1 MPLPYNPGV
10 LKRYLL
16 REVSFPYLLGVLLFI
31 GLITTDLLSSLSGTL
46 LSRGTPLA
54 DVLLL
59 VLYRL
64 PYTLGVALPLGLVFA
79 ILVGLARMIRDSELK
94 AAYAGGVAPLSFLP
108 PILALALLVAAVV
121 FTNSAW
127 VKPEAQARFEE
138 KLYQVYYGT
147 EPSGVLYKQGYAPE
161 GLGVYYAERVY
172 PAEEGGAVLEAVRV
186 VEPSGVIWSADRG
199 LWKGRNWVLERPWRV
214 AGSEVEQWEKVALP
228 FPARYLPRASTRG
241 YEGLTLAELKELARV
256 DPRARFPLARRYADA
271 LGVVVLA
278 WLALVIG
285 LSLREAAWAFALV
298 VLLIFGYYV
307 LWVAAARLAAGAV
320 VGPQAAWLPDVVY
333 GALALVGTWR
343 LR

>member
-1 MPLPYNPGV
+1 M

-16 REVSFPYLLGVLLFI
+16 REVSLPYLLGVLLFI
-31 GLITTDLLSSLSGTL
+31 GLITTDLLSSLSGAL
-46 LSRGTPLA
+46 LARGTPLS

-79 ILVGLARMIRDSELK
+79 ILVGLARLIRDSELK

-108 PILALALLVAAVV
+108 PILALALLVGGIV
-121 FTNSAW
+121 FLNSAW
-127 VKPEAQARFEE
+127 VKPEAQARFEK

-147 EPSGVLYKQGYAPE
+147 EPSGVLYKQGYAPP

-172 PAEEGGAVLEAVRV
+172 PGPEGGAVLEAVRV
-186 VEPSGVIWSADRG
+186 VEPSGVVWSAERG
-199 LWKGRNWVLERPWRV
+199 RWVERNWVLERPWRV
-214 AGSEVEQWEKVALP
+214 EGASVEQWDRVALP
-228 FPARYLPRASTRG
+228 FPARYRPRAATRG
-241 YEGLTLAELKELARV
+241 YEGLTLSELRELAQV
-256 DPRARFPLARRYADA
+256 DPKARFPLARRYADA
-271 LGVVVLA
+271 AGVVVLA
-278 WLALVIG
+278 WLALVVG

-307 LWVAAARLAAGAV
+307 LWVAAARLAGVGAI
-320 VGPQAAWLPDVVY
+320 GPAAAWLPNLVY
-333 GALALVGTWR
+333 GLLAAVGTVR

>member
-1 MPLPYNPGV
+1 MLR
-10 LKRYLL
+10 RYLL
-16 REVSFPYLLGVLLFI
+16 REVSLPYLLGVLLFI

-46 LSRGTPLA
+46 LSRGTPITE
-54 DVLLL
+54 VLLL

-108 PILALALLVAAVV
+108 PILALALLVAAIV
-121 FTNSAW
+121 FANSAW
-127 VKPEAQARFEE
+127 IKPEAQARFE
-138 KLYQVYYGT
+138 KLLYQVYYGT
-147 EPSGVLYKQGYAPE
+147 EPSGVLYKQGYAPK

-172 PAEEGGAVLEAVRV
+172 PAKEGGAALEDVRV

-199 LWKGRNWVLERPWRV
+199 RWQGRHWILESPWRV
-214 AGSEVEQWEKVALP
+214 EGSEVEHWEKVALP
-228 FPARYLPRASTRG
+228 FPARYVPAAATQG
-241 YEGLTLAELKELARV
+241 YEGLPLAELKELARV
-256 DPRARFPLARRYADA
+256 DPKARFPLARRYADA

-278 WLALVIG
+278 WLSLVIG

-307 LWVAAARLAAGAV
+307 LWVAAAQLAAVAV
-320 VGPQAAWLPDVVY
+320 VGPEAAWLPDLVY
-333 GALALVGTWR
+333 GALALFGTWR

>member
-1 MPLPYNPGV
+1 V

-16 REVSFPYLLGVLLFI
+16 REVSLPYLLGVLLFI
-31 GLITTDLLSSLSGTL
+31 GLITTDLLSSLSGAL
-46 LSRGTPLA
+46 LARGTPIS

-79 ILVGLARMIRDSELK
+79 ILVGLARLIRDSELK

-108 PILALALLVAAVV
+108 PILTLALLVAGIV
-121 FTNSAW
+121 FANAAW
-127 VKPEAQARFEE
+127 IKPKAQDLFEK

-147 EPSGVLYKQGYAPE
+147 EPTGVLYKQGYAPP

-172 PAEEGGAVLEAVRV
+172 PSAEGGAVLEGVRV
-186 VEPSGVIWSADRG
+186 VEPSGVIWSAERG
-199 LWKGRNWVLERPWRV
+199 RWVGKNWVLKRPWRIE
-214 AGSEVEQWEKVALP
+214 GSSVEPWERVALP
-228 FPARYLPRASTRG
+228 FPARYLPRAARG
-241 YEGLTLAELKELARV
+241 YEGLSLSELKELARV

-271 LGVVVLA
+271 AGVVVLA
-278 WLALVIG
+278 WLALVVG

-307 LWVAAARLAAGAV
+307 LWVAAARLAGVAA
-320 VGPQAAWLPDVVY
+320 VGPAAAWLPNLVY
-333 GALALVGTWR
+333 GTLAAFGTVR